1 MCYGQ
6 TPEEIRRM
14 GVWSK
19 SRLKRRAWALTTF
32 GFLEDFALKY
42 FDMKLAS
49 IIFPTWFFWP
59 PCHFEVM
66 HEY

>member
-6 TPEEIRRM
+6 TPEDMRRIM

-19 SRLKRRAWALTTF
+19 SRLKRRAWALTPF
-32 GFLEDFALKY
+32 GFLEDFAYY
-42 FDMKLAS
+42 FDIKLAS

-66 HEY
+66 S